1 MKRFEVFPF
10 RSVADRV
17 VSSQQGAG
25 GRRSHH
31 TRGETRSC
39 HVICDRGERAAACIS
54 GAYARAALG
63 RSLFRARSLLLSL
76 SLSSSLV
83 LSLCLL
89 FSLVLSLFLSL
100 SLGGTACPP
109 DALVSNSGAA
119 TRASVDEGCCRES
132 MAHIRQERLGSVL
145 GSQVKLFKL
154 FPRRWEAEWR
164 RTAKCAAVPRRTRI

>member
-1 MKRFEVFPF
+1 VSCDL
-10 RSVADRV
+10 RSGGKSCCMHQRGICK
-17 VSSQQGAG
+17 SGAG
-25 GRRSHH
+25 
-31 TRGETRSC
+31 T
-39 HVICDRGERAAACIS
+39 
-54 GAYARAALG
+54 
-63 RSLFRARSLLLSL
+63 LSL
-76 SLSSSLV
+76 SRAFSPSIALSLV
-83 LSLCLL
+83 LSC
-89 FSLVLSLFLSL
+89 SLSLPLVLSRSLSLFLSL